1 MYQVEKILKQRQLNG
16 EHHFLIKWLGFSH
29 SQNTWEPVAN
39 IIYKCSITQFYK
51 QHPPAKRFDK
61 DPDYQPQM
69 AAFETDDFPQVN
81 QVITEFS
88 HKITCHG
95 TDGVSRASCYRI
107 RLLEEPPSL
116 YVTDNELSQECM
128 QLLPQNTEVVLAL
141 RPLTSE

>member
-16 EHHFLIKWLGFSH
+16 EHQFLIKWLGFSH

-39 IIYKCSITQFYK
+39 IIYKCSITQFSN
-51 QHPPAKRFDK
+51 QHPPAKHFDK
-61 DPDYQPQM
+61 NPDYQPQM
-69 AAFETDDFPQVN
+69 AAFETADFPQVN

-88 HKITCHG
+88 HKITCH
-95 TDGVSRASCYRI
+95 DPYRI
-107 RLLEEPPSL
+107 RPLEEPPSL

-128 QLLPQNTEVVLAL
+128 QLLPQNTEDVLAL